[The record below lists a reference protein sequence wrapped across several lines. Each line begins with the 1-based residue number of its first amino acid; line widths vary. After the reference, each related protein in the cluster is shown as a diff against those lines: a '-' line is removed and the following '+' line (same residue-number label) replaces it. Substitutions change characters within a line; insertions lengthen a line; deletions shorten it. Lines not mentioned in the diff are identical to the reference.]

1 MTRLGRDWGEVGQ
14 VFRLQRERRIKQE
27 RSVEVVYGWTSLS
40 PQRCSPQRLLHLI
53 RAHWTI
59 ENRLHWRRD
68 VTLGEDRCG
77 VRLRPVAEMLAVLN
91 TVVLSLM
98 DLYRVSNVA
107 RQLRRFSAHPREAL
121 AWLVLEADF

>member
-53 RAHWTI
+53 RCPLDHRKSAPLAARC
-59 ENRLHWRRD
+59 NAGRGPVRRPSSTGGGNVGGPQYGGALLD
-68 VTLGEDRCG
+68 GS
-77 VRLRPVAEMLAVLN
+77 
-91 TVVLSLM
+91 LS
-98 DLYRVSNVA
+98 S
-107 RQLRRFSAHPREAL
+107 F
-121 AWLVLEADF
+121 